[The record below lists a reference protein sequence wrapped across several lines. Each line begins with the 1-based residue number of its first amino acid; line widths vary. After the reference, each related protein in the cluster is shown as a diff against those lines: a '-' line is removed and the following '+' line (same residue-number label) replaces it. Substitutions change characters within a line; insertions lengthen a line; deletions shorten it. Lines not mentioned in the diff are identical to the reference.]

1 MDGGAS
7 SSRRVVGGGGSAGET
22 VLVDH
27 GRRRSPCGYCRSPG
41 CTSISHDLLD
51 RGWRR
56 SGCFLYKPVMERTC
70 CPSYTIRLKACDFVL
85 SKEQTRVQK
94 KMERFVDGML
104 NPRKPEHS
112 KEVRPANGCIDSRN
126 NHSLAD
132 SLGNTFGETL
142 SGNNEKKN
150 KEDVFLQ
157 VLSKGV
163 DNAVNSCIERGEF
176 PSIQLPNAVVKKVER
191 QAKRKLSEDL
201 LYTSNISFQ
210 IAALLRRA
218 QYAQEKHS
226 TAYLVNLNPNGGSLD
241 IPANVIA
248 EKLSSSIKCN
258 EHIGLLVKAC
268 NGHLN
273 FYSSNNQ
280 SNYLDLVSNTETFIQ
295 ISEGARDKKTESSS
309 THSSANIPFKKR
321 KLEIRLKRSSFD
333 PEEFSLYKR
342 YQINIHGDLP
352 DKVTESSYRR
362 FLVDTPIIFVPPTSS
377 SRSVPACG
385 FGSFH
390 QQYVIDD
397 KLVAVGVI
405 DILPRCLSSKYLFW
419 DPDLSFLSLG
429 KYSALQEI
437 NWVKDSHEQCTS
449 LQYYYL
455 GFYIHSCNKMRYKAA
470 YRPSELLCP
479 LRYEW
484 VPFDIAR
491 PLLDKKS
498 YVVLSDIAT
507 RPFNR
512 SSPPLL
518 KTSNGTSF
526 ADNNCLSIASSSE
539 DDEAGAD
546 HEFLDEDEDNK
557 SDTEDSDESLHGEL
571 RRFDISNIL
580 IGLHG
585 SRLRFKDLQ
594 RVFGPIDKSVIRDL
608 ELQLERYV
616 RVVGSDLSSHIIYSL
631 G

>member
-41 CTSISHDLLD
+41 CTSISHGLWAQSIKADDYQDLLD

-56 SGCFLYKPVMERTC
+56 SGCFLYKPEMERTC
-70 CPSYTIRLKACDFVL
+70 CPSYTIRLKACDFVP

-104 NPRKPEHS
+104 NPRKPDHS

-142 SGNNEKKN
+142 S
-150 KEDVFLQ
+150 
-157 VLSKGV
+157 
-163 DNAVNSCIERGEF
+163 
-176 PSIQLPNAVVKKVER
+176 VVKKVER
-191 QAKRKLSEDL
+191 QPKRKLSEDL

-226 TAYLVNLNPNGGSLD
+226 TAYLVNSNPNGGSLD
-241 IPANVIA
+241 IPASIIA
-248 EKLSSSIKCN
+248 EKLSSSIKCS

-280 SNYLDLVSNTETFIQ
+280 CNYLDLVSNTETFIQ
-295 ISEGARDKKTESSS
+295 ISEGTSDKKTESSS

-390 QQYVIDD
+390 QQYVIDG

-437 NWVKDSHEQCTS
+437 NWVKDSHEQCSS

-518 KTSNGTSF
+518 KSSNGTSF

-616 RVVGSDLSSHIIYSL
+616 RVVGTDLSSHIIYSL